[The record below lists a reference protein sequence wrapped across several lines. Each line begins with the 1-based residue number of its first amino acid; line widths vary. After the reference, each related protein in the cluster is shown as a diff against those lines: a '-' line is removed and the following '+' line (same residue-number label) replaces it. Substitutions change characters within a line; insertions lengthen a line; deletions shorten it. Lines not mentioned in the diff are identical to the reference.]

1 MQLYNGDCLEIMK
14 DISNNS
20 IDIVIADLPYGRFS
34 EVSVGA
40 TKWDTAI
47 DLKNALQK
55 VADEKQIRE
64 KFHVVRILEDEN
76 KEMELVK

>member
-1 MQLYNGDCLEIMK
+1 MLFL
-14 DISNNS
+14 
-20 IDIVIADLPYGRFS
+20 VIKETEYHNFYTVDSSAVKN
-34 EVSVGA
+34 E
-40 TKWDTAI
+40 DTAI